1 MWRNHGL
8 PVQVISDRGT
18 QFVQGFTKDLNRL
31 LGIEGRAS
39 TAFHP
44 QTDGQ
49 TERVNQEIEQY
60 LRTFISFRQNDWVE
74 WLPLAEFSYNNRVHA
89 STRKT
94 PFEVDN
100 GTHPRMGVEPRR
112 KVRFEAAQEF
122 ADRMANAIQE
132 TRSALNQAATDMA
145 RFYDHDHREA
155 EAFEAGDKVWLDGR
169 HIKTQRPIK
178 KFDDR
183 WFGPFEIQK
192 VLSRNAYRLKLPQSF
207 RRVHPVFHVLL
218 LRCWHPDPITEHPQP
233 TNPEPILAD
242 GEEPEYEVERVLDSR
257 MHYRKL
263 QYLVQWKG
271 YGPENN
277 SWEPV
282 DKLAN
287 CQINSLTAKS

>member
-1 MWRNHGL
+1 MAL
-8 PVQVISDRGT
+8 T
-18 QFVQGFTKDLNRL
+18 
-31 LGIEGRAS
+31 
-39 TAFHP
+39 
-44 QTDGQ
+44 
-49 TERVNQEIEQY
+49 
-60 LRTFISFRQNDWVE
+60 
-74 WLPLAEFSYNNRVHA
+74 
-89 STRKT
+89 
-94 PFEVDN
+94 
-100 GTHPRMGVEPRR
+100 PRMGVEPRR

-207 RRVHPVFHVLL
+207 RRAHPVFHVSL
-218 LRCWHPDPITEHPQP
+218 LRRWHPDPIMERPQP

-277 SWEPV
+277 SWEPA
-282 DKLAN
+282 DNLAN
-287 CQINSLTAKS
+287 CPELVNEFHQSNPSAPRRISAGSLQALMFQCYENFIQTPQPDHSWEAGSTRRVAES